1 VIPAPVSVLL
11 DTRLNADDR
20 AGSRRILR
28 GMMRDLRDQAVAASE
43 QYETDPTKHD
53 PTQFTVYPESGLDLF
68 SHEGACERLRCRLG
82 YVDRFARSLGL
93 LADRIVLSDTFTT
106 QILRMGRATNVALD
120 RLLDDVLVLQRLR
133 PLIDAGIVVFE
144 VPLYLLCEDC
154 GKEFL
159 RRADTAADEIFLH
172 FKDRISIAESA
183 VADFALDL
191 GDLYDPPLL
200 FPVARK
206 EIEPDPSVASRA
218 LIARAVRQSWITAGR
233 AAHGHG
239 TVFSNSKLSI
249 VSLVHQE
256 GLDRDA
262 EVDRWDASRI
272 AHLPWVSQLSI
283 DEVLILRQEAARALP
298 RFREL
303 LRRYYG
309 ARDVGAG
316 GNPVNDEA
324 LLQQLREDVVEVEAE
339 LRNVGNRSSRHF
351 QTGFGLLAIAVAA
364 FGGVEGKAL
373 EGLVGL
379 LATLGLLHQFSRED
393 QKHGEALT
401 TRPGYVLVQARELLA
416 HADA

>member
-1 VIPAPVSVLL
+1 
-11 DTRLNADDR
+11 
-20 AGSRRILR
+20 
-28 GMMRDLRDQAVAASE
+28 MMRDLKDQAGAASE
-43 QYETDPTKHD
+43 QYETDTTKHD

-68 SHEGACERLRCRLG
+68 SHEGACGQLRCRLG

-120 RLLDDVLVLQRLR
+120 HLFDDVLVLQRLR

-144 VPLYLLCEDC
+144 MRLYPLCEDC

-159 RRADTAADEIFLH
+159 RRADTAADEILLH
-172 FKDRISIAESA
+172 FKDRISIASSA
-183 VADFALDL
+183 VADFAIDL
-191 GDLYDPPLL
+191 GDLYDPHLL
-200 FPVARK
+200 FPVSRM
-206 EIEPDPSVASRA
+206 EIEPDPSVALKA
-218 LIARAVRQSWITAGR
+218 LVAHAVRQSWITASR

-249 VSLVHQE
+249 VSLLHQE
-256 GLDRDA
+256 GLRDA

-309 ARDVGAG
+309 AREIDARGTPRG
-316 GNPVNDEA
+316 DEA
-324 LLQQLREDVVEVEAE
+324 LLQQLREDVAEVEAE
-339 LRNVGNRSSRHF
+339 LRSVGKRSSRHF

-364 FGGVEGKAL
+364 FGGVEGKAV

-393 QKHGEALT
+393 QRHGEALT

-416 HADA
+416 HASS